1 MVKSNKLKNH
11 YQSLVLLHS
20 YITPPHLLYISYIY
34 DVSLKSILAL
44 EIIWLIDSIV
54 NSASRKRWMHWV
66 ARINLSLSL
75 RCPYHLNE
83 CFVRSNTKLLAAPQI
98 KRKTK
103 KGRCSVSSHKCF
115 LLWSKKKSGKTFTI
129 RQWKNVILYK
139 LVRSVWCN

>member
-103 KGRCSVSSHKCF
+103 KKQMFSVVTQMFSAVIQ
-115 LLWSKKKSGKTFTI
+115 KKIG
-129 RQWKNVILYK
+129 QNLH
-139 LVRSVWCN
+139 N